1 MLFFSN
7 SSAFRKN
14 KLHFLSNPKFLTNV
28 ITILNSTE
36 YPLKIKAFAA
46 QTLSVCLHNH
56 QGVKSAWNKQ
66 ICEGISMVRSNLEA
80 YDETTDDEMYRSLHF
95 ADQTQE
101 EEFIQL
107 QGQYKQVC
115 LEVLANLQF

>member
-1 MLFFSN
+1 
-7 SSAFRKN
+7 
-14 KLHFLSNPKFLTNV
+14 
-28 ITILNSTE
+28 
-36 YPLKIKAFAA
+36 
-46 QTLSVCLHNH
+46 
-56 QGVKSAWNKQ
+56 
-66 ICEGISMVRSNLEA
+66 MVRSNLEA